1 MKARDIMMY
10 PVVTV
15 TPATP
20 IRDAVRLM
28 LERRISGLP
37 VVDRAGNLV
46 GIVTEADLLL
56 KETAPRPSAPVVDWI
71 GRWLWLE
78 RWLGAHRKAEGR
90 TVGEVMTHN
99 VIAAEEDATVHALAS
114 KMMRFQVNRIPIVR
128 GRQLV
133 GIVTRADI
141 LRLFLRSDLALLDE
155 ARRVVKQFALF
166 GEELQVS
173 VDHGVVILRGRVAAP
188 GRRTLLLR
196 RIEEL
201 DGVVAVDDEELQ
213 HSYPDTVASWE

>member
-1 MKARDIMMY
+1 MKAKDIMTS
-10 PVVTV
+10 PVITV
-15 TPATP
+15 TAHTP

-56 KETAPRPSAPVVDWI
+56 KEAAPRPGAPVVDWI

-78 RWLGAHRKAEGR
+78 RWLSAHRKAEGR

-99 VIAAEEDATVHALAS
+99 VIVADEDTTVHVLAS
-114 KMMRFQVNRIPIVR
+114 RMMRFQVNRIPVVR

-141 LRLFLRSDLALLDE
+141 LRLFLRNDQALLDD
-155 ARRVVKQFALF
+155 ARRVVKEFALF
-166 GEELQVS
+166 GEEIQVS
-173 VDHGVVILRGRVAAP
+173 VDHGVVVLRGRVAAP
-188 GRRTLLLR
+188 GRRTRLLQR
-196 RIEEL
+196 VEEI
-201 DGVVAVDDEELQ
+201 DGIVTVDDEELT
-213 HSYPDTVASWE
+213 HSYPETVGSWE